1 MFLGWIMPKATRS
14 SQNQRKYRATPLIPE
29 SLTSQQDRYRLR
41 QLQAQNIAQQQVQQ
55 QQARAAQQQIQQ
67 QQLIFPSL
75 DDMNQYTHINGN
87 GQLAYGSSMTPMP
100 SALYAQQSMPHQQP
114 RHPML
119 PQPPMNSAPPLPTR
133 LSIRPSSGAWSP
145 QDDTQLMTARA
156 AGQNWSQI
164 QSAYFPTKTA
174 NACRKRHERLADRK
188 NNDEWDALKLEALG
202 TEYMAMRKEIWT
214 PLADKVGEKW
224 TVVEAKVLALDPF
237 NAAQKQQLTG
247 V

>member
-1 MFLGWIMPKATRS
+1 
-14 SQNQRKYRATPLIPE
+14 
-29 SLTSQQDRYRLR
+29 
-41 QLQAQNIAQQQVQQ
+41 
-55 QQARAAQQQIQQ
+55 
-67 QQLIFPSL
+67 
-75 DDMNQYTHINGN
+75 
-87 GQLAYGSSMTPMP
+87 MP
-100 SALYAQQSMPHQQP
+100 SALYAQQSIPHQQP

-119 PQPPMNSAPPLPTR
+119 PQPSINSAPSLPTH
-133 LSIRPSSGAWSP
+133 LSTRPSSGAWSP

-164 QSAYFPTKTA
+164 QSSYFPTKTA

-214 PLADKVGEKW
+214 SLADKVGEKW
-224 TVVEAKVLALDPF
+224 TVVEAKVLALAPF
-237 NAAQKQQLTG
+237 SPAQKRQLTG